1 MHYQI
6 SKARFALNSAA
17 AFTLALVFFISLKA
31 IGSRSGVFSDSISI
45 IVQFPSVEGLRT
57 GDPVRLQGLRVGSVS
72 QLELPASPGD
82 PIHARL
88 LLEPAACHLMR
99 LDAKAVITPQGLVGQ
114 MVVEIHPGSPAAP
127 GINPE
132 IPILGSSSASLGRLV
147 DQVQAS
153 FARLDE
159 VTKKAE
165 IGLNQINKVTETIA
179 RGEGSLGKFV
189 QHDDAYQKLLNI
201 GTRTEQTLDDLQENL
216 QSLKQ
221 SWFLSRMFEER
232 GYYDRETAL
241 FNPSADQFR
250 HGFDANRLFDP
261 DSAIL
266 TTDGQ
271 AMINLAMPLIR
282 SALKSD
288 SELVIAAFAEAKSGE
303 ESILKKLTQKRAEA
317 VREYL
322 NDVHNIG
329 YAGLFQW
336 RKETAVGY
344 GSKRPSNWKSESP
357 AGDRV
362 EIVVMTPRLTQ
373 ARQ

>member
-17 AFTLALVFFISLKA
+17 AFTLALVFFLSLKA
-31 IGSRSGVFSDSISI
+31 IGSRSGVLSNSVSI

-57 GDPVRLQGLRVGSVS
+57 GDPVRLQGLRVGTVS

-82 PIHARL
+82 PIQARL
-88 LLEPAACHLMR
+88 LLEPAAFCLMR
-99 LDAKAVITPQGLVGQ
+99 QDANAVITPQGLIGQ
-114 MVVEIHPGSPAAP
+114 MVVEMHPGSPAAP
-127 GINPE
+127 GIDPA
-132 IPILGSSSASLGRLV
+132 IPISGSSSASIGHLA
-147 DQVQAS
+147 DQAQAS

-159 VTKKAE
+159 VTRKAE

-179 RGEGSLGKFV
+179 RGEGSLGKLV
-189 QHDDAYQKLLNI
+189 QHDDAYQKLLSV
-201 GTRTEQTLDDLQENL
+201 GTRTEQTLDNLQENL

-221 SWFLSRMFEER
+221 SWFFSRMFDER
-232 GYYDRETAL
+232 GFYDRETAL

-250 HGFDANRLFDP
+250 HGFDANRLFEHE
-261 DSAIL
+261 SAIL

-282 SALKSD
+282 SALKAD
-288 SELVIAAFAEAKSGE
+288 SELVIAAFADSKSGE
-303 ESILKKLTQKRAEA
+303 EAILRKLTQKRAEA

-322 NDVHNIG
+322 NNVHNIG

-344 GSKRPSNWKSESP
+344 GSKKPPNWKNELP
-357 AGDRV
+357 AGDHV
-362 EIVVMTPRLTQ
+362 EIVVMTPRLNQ
-373 ARQ
+373 ASR